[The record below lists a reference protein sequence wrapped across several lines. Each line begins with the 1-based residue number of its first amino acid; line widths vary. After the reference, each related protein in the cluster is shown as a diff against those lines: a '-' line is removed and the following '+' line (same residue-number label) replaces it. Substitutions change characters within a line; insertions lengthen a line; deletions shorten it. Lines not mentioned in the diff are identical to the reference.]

1 MDTKELVDLAA
12 DRLGGSV
19 LYATDD
25 FFAPKENLLKAA
37 KPVWKE
43 HEYTD
48 RGKWMDGWES
58 RRKRTAGHDFAI
70 VRLGVCGVI
79 RGALVDTSFFRG
91 NFPSHCS
98 IDACALMPETDVDS
112 LLKAEWLEI
121 LPKSELKGD
130 DENFFNIE
138 NPHAF
143 THLRLHIYPDGGVAR
158 LRVYGDVI
166 PDWHREGGLQNEI
179 DLAAIEHGGQVLT
192 CSDMFFGPKHNLIMP
207 GPSLGMSDGW
217 ETRRRRGAGNDWVVV
232 QLAAEAEITR
242 VEIDTSHF
250 KGNYPDTCS
259 VDGDEHEILPR
270 TKLLPD
276 ARHVFVDQL
285 NDVGPVRQVRLN
297 VYPDGGVARLRVYG
311 KATDDAK
318 WREVARHIN
327 TRVRS
332 QAEADLRSCCGASQ
346 WVRQMLAS
354 RPFDGGSELL
364 AGAETIWWGLDPQDW
379 LEAFAAHPRIGENPK
394 SEWARQ
400 EQAGATSAPSDTMRA
415 LAEVNREYEKRFGH
429 IFIVFATGK
438 TADEM
443 LAIARQRMQN
453 PPEQELRTA
462 AEQQLRITKLRLMKL
477 VS

>member
-12 DRLGGSV
+12 ERLGGSV

-25 FFAPKENLLKAA
+25 FFAPKENLLKTE

-58 RRKRTAGHDFAI
+58 RRKRTSGHDFAV
-70 VRLGVCGVI
+70 VRLGVPGVI
-79 RGALVDTSFFRG
+79 RGVLVDTSYFRG

-98 IDACALMPETDVDS
+98 VEAAALAPQTDLDS
-112 LLKAEWLEI
+112 VLKAEWFEV

-130 DENFFNIE
+130 SENFFNVE
-138 NPHAF
+138 NPCAF
-143 THLRLHIYPDGGVAR
+143 THLRFHIYPDGGVAR
-158 LRVYGDVI
+158 LRVYGEVV
-166 PDWHREGGLQNEI
+166 PEWHREGGLQNEL
-179 DLAAIEHGGQVLT
+179 DLAAIEHAGQVLT

-207 GPSLGMSDGW
+207 GPAVDMSDGW
-217 ETRRRRGAGNDWVVV
+217 ETRRRRGPGNDWVMV
-232 QLAAEAEITR
+232 QLGCEAEVSR
-242 VEIDTSHF
+242 VEVDTSHF
-250 KGNYPDTCS
+250 RGNFPDTCS
-259 VDGDEHEILPR
+259 IDADGHEILPR

-276 ARHVFVDQL
+276 TRHVFIDEL
-285 NDVGPVRQVRLN
+285 IDAGPVKEIRLN
-297 VYPDGGVARLRVYG
+297 VYPDGGLARLRVYG
-311 KATDDAK
+311 KATEDAK
-318 WREVARHIN
+318 WREVARRVN

-332 QAEADLRSCCGASQ
+332 QAEAELRSCCDSSE

-364 AGAETIWWGLDPQDW
+364 AGAETIWWELDPQDW
-379 LEAFAAHPRIGENPK
+379 REAFAAHPRIGENPK

-400 EQAGATSAPSDTMRA
+400 EQASAASASSDTMRA
-415 LAEVNREYEKRFGH
+415 LAQINREYEKRFGH

-438 TADEM
+438 SADEM
-443 LAIARQRMQN
+443 LAIARQRLQN
-453 PPEQELRTA
+453 PPEQELRIT
-462 AEQQLRITKLRLMKL
+462 AEQQLKITKLRLMKL